1 VIMVGLARWVRQRLC
16 KVLVT
21 DLSGH
26 LCVTSATGEGGA
38 VMQVILWNQTVKET
52 FQVML
57 HCKMRMHR
65 KQLRQL

>member
-38 VMQVILWNQTVKET
+38 VMQVISIAI
-52 FQVML
+52 
-57 HCKMRMHR
+57 
-65 KQLRQL
+65 